1 MTTPPPGFPPG
12 PTPGFPPQPPA
23 PEEPARRDPLSTIL
37 FVVIVVAVVLAG
49 LLGAELYV
57 RHTANSIVAKAVS
70 CVVQDSASASFG
82 ARPFLIQHFTH
93 SYRDMTVETAG
104 NQIREAKGMKL
115 TLTLDDVRIN
125 PTADSAG
132 TLGALDADVAWS
144 TEGIKQTVQGIIPF
158 VGGLIND
165 VTTDPSSGTLELQ
178 SALGAV
184 TVKPGV
190 VDGGLAMEVVTVSGL
205 GFTLPRESVHHS
217 ADPEPSHGNPRRYR
231 RCHRHRRDRTVH
243 HPRRNDSQ
251 RAARPLLR
259 RGRLESLLRPAGIT
273 TGHHHRVLID
283 GGTPYFEIP
292 AGLAGFGEL
301 RVVPVADE
309 LRAHSR
315 SVGIGNQREDLE
327 PRLLGLPAGLT
338 ELARHLPAGEGRI
351 HPQAGLTAVT
361 HPGRVVDIGRGAGT
375 RIRRRCGRQD
385 DRQTQRSNREPAG
398 AQRDFPW
405 TSSSLG
411 RTSTR

>member
-1 MTTPPPGFPPG
+1 MTTPPLGPPPGLPPG
-12 PTPGFPPQPPA
+12 PPLGLPPGSPPGPPPQPPA

-37 FVVIVVAVVLAG
+37 IVVIVVAVALAG

-132 TLGALDADVAWS
+132 TLGALNADVTWS
-144 TEGIKQTVQGIIPF
+144 TEGIQQTVQGIIPF

-190 VDGGLAMEVVTVSGL
+190 VDGGLAMEVVNVSGL
-205 GFTLPRESVHHS
+205 GFTLPRESVQPALDVFTTALTQNLPMGIH
-217 ADPEPSHGNPRRYR
+217 ADTVGVTDTGVTARFIT
-231 RCHRHRRDRTVH
+231 RDATI
-243 HPRRNDSQ
+243 PNGQQD
-251 RAARPLLR
+251 PCF
-259 RGRLESLLRPAGIT
+259 AG
-273 TGHHHRVLID
+273 
-283 GGTPYFEIP
+283 
-292 AGLAGFGEL
+292 
-301 RVVPVADE
+301 
-309 LRAHSR
+309 
-315 SVGIGNQREDLE
+315 VG
-327 PRLLGLPAGLT
+327 
-338 ELARHLPAGEGRI
+338 
-351 HPQAGLTAVT
+351 
-361 HPGRVVDIGRGAGT
+361 
-375 RIRRRCGRQD
+375 
-385 DRQTQRSNREPAG
+385 
-398 AQRDFPW
+398 
-405 TSSSLG
+405 
-411 RTSTR
+411 

>member
-1 MTTPPPGFPPG
+1 MTTPPLGPPPGLPPG
-12 PTPGFPPQPPA
+12 PPLGLPPGPPPQPPA
-23 PEEPARRDPLSTIL
+23 PEGPARRDPLSTIL
-37 FVVIVVAVVLAG
+37 IVVIVVAVALAG

-132 TLGALDADVAWS
+132 TLGALDADVTWS

-190 VDGGLAMEVVTVSGL
+190 VDGGLAMEVVNVSGL
-205 GFTLPRESVHHS
+205 GFTLPRESVQPALDVFTTALTQNLPMGIH
-217 ADPEPSHGNPRRYR
+217 ADTVGVTDTGVTARFIT
-231 RCHRHRRDRTVH
+231 RDATI
-243 HPRRNDSQ
+243 PNGQQD
-251 RAARPLLR
+251 PCF
-259 RGRLESLLRPAGIT
+259 AG
-273 TGHHHRVLID
+273 
-283 GGTPYFEIP
+283 
-292 AGLAGFGEL
+292 
-301 RVVPVADE
+301 
-309 LRAHSR
+309 
-315 SVGIGNQREDLE
+315 VG
-327 PRLLGLPAGLT
+327 
-338 ELARHLPAGEGRI
+338 
-351 HPQAGLTAVT
+351 
-361 HPGRVVDIGRGAGT
+361 
-375 RIRRRCGRQD
+375 
-385 DRQTQRSNREPAG
+385 
-398 AQRDFPW
+398 
-405 TSSSLG
+405 
-411 RTSTR
+411 

>member
-1 MTTPPPGFPPG
+1 MTTPPLGPPPGLPPG
-12 PTPGFPPQPPA
+12 PPLGLPPGPPPQPPA

-37 FVVIVVAVVLAG
+37 IVVIVVAVVLAG

-132 TLGALDADVAWS
+132 TLGALDADVTWS

-184 TVKPGV
+184 TVKPRV
-190 VDGGLAMEVVTVSGL
+190 VDGGLAMEVVNVSGL
-205 GFTLPRESVHHS
+205 GFTLPRESVQPALDVFTTALTQNLPMGIH
-217 ADPEPSHGNPRRYR
+217 ADTVGVTDTGVTARFIT
-231 RCHRHRRDRTVH
+231 RDATI
-243 HPRRNDSQ
+243 PNGQQD
-251 RAARPLLR
+251 PCF
-259 RGRLESLLRPAGIT
+259 
-273 TGHHHRVLID
+273 TG
-283 GGTPYFEIP
+283 
-292 AGLAGFGEL
+292 
-301 RVVPVADE
+301 
-309 LRAHSR
+309 
-315 SVGIGNQREDLE
+315 VG
-327 PRLLGLPAGLT
+327 
-338 ELARHLPAGEGRI
+338 
-351 HPQAGLTAVT
+351 
-361 HPGRVVDIGRGAGT
+361 
-375 RIRRRCGRQD
+375 
-385 DRQTQRSNREPAG
+385 
-398 AQRDFPW
+398 
-405 TSSSLG
+405 
-411 RTSTR
+411 

>member
-1 MTTPPPGFPPG
+1 MTTPPLGPPPGLPPG
-12 PTPGFPPQPPA
+12 PPLGLPPGPPPQPPA
-23 PEEPARRDPLSTIL
+23 PEEPARRDSLSTIL
-37 FVVIVVAVVLAG
+37 IVVIVVAVALAG

-132 TLGALDADVAWS
+132 TLGALDADVTWS

-190 VDGGLAMEVVTVSGL
+190 VDGGLAMEVVNVSGL
-205 GFTLPRESVHHS
+205 GFTLPRESVQPALDVFTTALTQNLPMGIH
-217 ADPEPSHGNPRRYR
+217 ADTVGVTDTGVTARFIT
-231 RCHRHRRDRTVH
+231 RDATI
-243 HPRRNDSQ
+243 PNGQQD
-251 RAARPLLR
+251 PCF
-259 RGRLESLLRPAGIT
+259 AG
-273 TGHHHRVLID
+273 
-283 GGTPYFEIP
+283 
-292 AGLAGFGEL
+292 
-301 RVVPVADE
+301 
-309 LRAHSR
+309 
-315 SVGIGNQREDLE
+315 VG
-327 PRLLGLPAGLT
+327 
-338 ELARHLPAGEGRI
+338 
-351 HPQAGLTAVT
+351 
-361 HPGRVVDIGRGAGT
+361 
-375 RIRRRCGRQD
+375 
-385 DRQTQRSNREPAG
+385 
-398 AQRDFPW
+398 
-405 TSSSLG
+405 
-411 RTSTR
+411 

>member
-1 MTTPPPGFPPG
+1 MTTPPLGPPPGLPPG
-12 PTPGFPPQPPA
+12 PPLGLPPGPPPQPPA

-37 FVVIVVAVVLAG
+37 IVVIVVAVALAG

-115 TLTLDDVRIN
+115 RLTLDDVRIN

-132 TLGALDADVAWS
+132 TLGALDADVTWS
-144 TEGIKQTVQGIIPF
+144 TEGIKQTVQGIIPL

-190 VDGGLAMEVVTVSGL
+190 VDGGLAMEVVNVSGL
-205 GFTLPRESVHHS
+205 GFTLPRESVQPALDVFTTALTQNLPMGIH
-217 ADPEPSHGNPRRYR
+217 ADTVGVTDTGVTARFIT
-231 RCHRHRRDRTVH
+231 RDATI
-243 HPRRNDSQ
+243 PNGQQD
-251 RAARPLLR
+251 PCF
-259 RGRLESLLRPAGIT
+259 AG
-273 TGHHHRVLID
+273 
-283 GGTPYFEIP
+283 
-292 AGLAGFGEL
+292 
-301 RVVPVADE
+301 
-309 LRAHSR
+309 
-315 SVGIGNQREDLE
+315 VG
-327 PRLLGLPAGLT
+327 
-338 ELARHLPAGEGRI
+338 
-351 HPQAGLTAVT
+351 
-361 HPGRVVDIGRGAGT
+361 
-375 RIRRRCGRQD
+375 
-385 DRQTQRSNREPAG
+385 
-398 AQRDFPW
+398 
-405 TSSSLG
+405 
-411 RTSTR
+411 

>member
-1 MTTPPPGFPPG
+1 MTTPPLGFPPGPPPGFPPG
-12 PTPGFPPQPPA
+12 LPPGLPPGPPPGFPPA

-37 FVVIVVAVVLAG
+37 IVVIVVAVALAG

-132 TLGALDADVAWS
+132 TLGALNADVTWS
-144 TEGIKQTVQGIIPF
+144 TEGIQQTVQGIIPF

-190 VDGGLAMEVVTVSGL
+190 VDGGLAMEVVNVSGL
-205 GFTLPRESVHHS
+205 GFTLPRESVQPALDVFTTALTQNLPMGIH
-217 ADPEPSHGNPRRYR
+217 ADTVGVTDTGVTARFIT
-231 RCHRHRRDRTVH
+231 RDATI
-243 HPRRNDSQ
+243 PNGQQD
-251 RAARPLLR
+251 PCF
-259 RGRLESLLRPAGIT
+259 AG
-273 TGHHHRVLID
+273 
-283 GGTPYFEIP
+283 
-292 AGLAGFGEL
+292 
-301 RVVPVADE
+301 
-309 LRAHSR
+309 
-315 SVGIGNQREDLE
+315 VG
-327 PRLLGLPAGLT
+327 
-338 ELARHLPAGEGRI
+338 
-351 HPQAGLTAVT
+351 
-361 HPGRVVDIGRGAGT
+361 
-375 RIRRRCGRQD
+375 
-385 DRQTQRSNREPAG
+385 
-398 AQRDFPW
+398 
-405 TSSSLG
+405 
-411 RTSTR
+411 

>member
-1 MTTPPPGFPPG
+1 VTTPPLGPPPGFPPG
-12 PTPGFPPQPPA
+12 LPPGLPPGPPPGFPPA

-37 FVVIVVAVVLAG
+37 IVVIVVAVALAG

-132 TLGALDADVAWS
+132 TLGALNADVTWS
-144 TEGIKQTVQGIIPF
+144 TEGIQQTVQGIIPF

-190 VDGGLAMEVVTVSGL
+190 VDGGLAMEVVNVSGL
-205 GFTLPRESVHHS
+205 GFTLPRESVQPALDVFTTALTQNLPMGIH
-217 ADPEPSHGNPRRYR
+217 ADTVGVTDTGVTARFIT
-231 RCHRHRRDRTVH
+231 RDATI
-243 HPRRNDSQ
+243 PNGQQD
-251 RAARPLLR
+251 PCF
-259 RGRLESLLRPAGIT
+259 AG
-273 TGHHHRVLID
+273 
-283 GGTPYFEIP
+283 
-292 AGLAGFGEL
+292 
-301 RVVPVADE
+301 
-309 LRAHSR
+309 
-315 SVGIGNQREDLE
+315 VG
-327 PRLLGLPAGLT
+327 
-338 ELARHLPAGEGRI
+338 
-351 HPQAGLTAVT
+351 
-361 HPGRVVDIGRGAGT
+361 
-375 RIRRRCGRQD
+375 
-385 DRQTQRSNREPAG
+385 
-398 AQRDFPW
+398 
-405 TSSSLG
+405 
-411 RTSTR
+411 